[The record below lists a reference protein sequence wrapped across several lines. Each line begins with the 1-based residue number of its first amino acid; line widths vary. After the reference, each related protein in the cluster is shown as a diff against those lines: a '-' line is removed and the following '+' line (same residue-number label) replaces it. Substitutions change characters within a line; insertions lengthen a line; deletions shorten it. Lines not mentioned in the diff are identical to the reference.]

1 LDDQSTLPV
10 LHIPY
15 ARVHFLVNRLQA
27 EASVFAAEGGRPAE
41 SAGSASSDDGSP
53 PAADSAGY
61 FGETITVGDQT
72 FPLMDFDRYVCD
84 LFHLSPIGKAQLAVV
99 VPVGRISDATRR
111 ALLEGPLAGLGEL
124 PGIAIRVASDTAM
137 QSVPI
142 SHLAPH
148 CITVRNHLVAR
159 GVLAVH
165 PEGDSFGFLVD
176 VDPFIQAAASAGTPG
191 PVGPK
196 RTGGQ

>member
-1 LDDQSTLPV
+1 MDDQSTLPA

-27 EASVFAAEGGRPAE
+27 EASVFAAESGRPTDSVGFAP
-41 SAGSASSDDGSP
+41 ADDHR
-53 PAADSAGY
+53 PAAPDGVGY

-72 FPLMDFDRYVCD
+72 FPLMDFDRYVRD

-99 VPVGRISDATRR
+99 VPAGRISDATRR
-111 ALLEGPLAGLGEL
+111 ALLEGPLSGLEEL
-124 PGIAIRVASDTAM
+124 PGIAVRVASDTSM

-165 PEGDSFGFLVD
+165 PQGESFGFLVD
-176 VDPFIQAAASAGTPG
+176 VDPFIQAAASAVAAG

-196 RTGGQ
+196 RTEGR